1 MEMKAK
7 SFLGLLL
14 ILALALGLIPG
25 MTMTAAAADYDLW
38 VKGVQVTSANMAD
51 VLKDDPDNKGK
62 VSYTPADG
70 DTSPATLTLKGVKIT
85 QGYTEESDIYA
96 IRNKSADH
104 RGWYLKRY

>member
-70 DTSPATLTLKGVKIT
+70 DTSPATLTLR
-85 QGYTEESDIYA
+85 A
-96 IRNKSADH
+96 
-104 RGWYLKRY
+104 